1 MTTARADQRKMSEY
15 LCFDIGG
22 TAIKYGIVT
31 SEEVFV
37 MKDQTATHSERGGPA
52 IVSRVE
58 EIASDI
64 FSKGYQ
70 IEGICLST
78 AGMVDPSEGKIIH
91 ANDNIP
97 DYTGVEWK
105 RSLEQRFRMPCSV
118 ENDVY
123 CAGLAEYGSGAA
135 AGKNPVLCL
144 TIGTG
149 VGGCIIIDGKVL
161 HGCGCSAG
169 SVGYL
174 KFGSATFESDCSTAA
189 LVRRVTARK
198 QAGMRTG
205 SGQSPFEPRGAWDGK
220 RIFEGILK
228 EDAVCVE
235 EVDRMCENIGAGL
248 ANLCYI
254 INPEMVVLGGGIM
267 AQANYLLPRIRCAMD
282 RNLVPAVRN
291 RTEIR
296 PAVHQ
301 NQAGM
306 LGAFYHFREERLTV

>member
-1 MTTARADQRKMSEY
+1 M
-15 LCFDIGG
+15 
-22 TAIKYGIVT
+22 
-31 SEEVFV
+31 
-37 MKDQTATHSERGGPA
+37 
-52 IVSRVE
+52 
-58 EIASDI
+58 
-64 FSKGYQ
+64 
-70 IEGICLST
+70 
-78 AGMVDPSEGKIIH
+78 
-91 ANDNIP
+91 
-97 DYTGVEWK
+97 
-105 RSLEQRFRMPCSV
+105 
-118 ENDVY
+118 
-123 CAGLAEYGSGAA
+123 
-135 AGKNPVLCL
+135 
-144 TIGTG
+144 
-149 VGGCIIIDGKVL
+149 L